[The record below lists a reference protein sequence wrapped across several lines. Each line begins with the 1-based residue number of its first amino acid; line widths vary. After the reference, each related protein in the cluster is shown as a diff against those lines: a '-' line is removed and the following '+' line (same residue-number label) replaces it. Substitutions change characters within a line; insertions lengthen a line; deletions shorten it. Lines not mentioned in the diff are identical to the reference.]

1 MSLLALIPARGG
13 SKGILRKNIK
23 TLFDKPLINWTINA
37 AKQAKCIDRIIV
49 STDDLEIAEIAK
61 KCGADV
67 PFLRPSELA
76 KDETPGI
83 EPALHAIEKVPGF
96 DWLILLQPTS
106 PLRTASDID
115 GIFNFCQKNLASSA
129 VSVTEVSKHP
139 YLMYQMDKS
148 LNLQPLISNR
158 PEIIRRQDFPNVY
171 SLNGA
176 LYLARVDWLLKHRS
190 FIGVDTLGFT
200 MPLER
205 SLDLDTALDWSITEQ
220 ILKMNNHGS

>member
-76 KDETPGI
+76 TDETPGI

-96 DWLILLQPTS
+96 DWLIL
-106 PLRTASDID
+106 IWM
-115 GIFNFCQKNLASSA
+115 I
-129 VSVTEVSKHP
+129 
-139 YLMYQMDKS
+139 
-148 LNLQPLISNR
+148 
-158 PEIIRRQDFPNVY
+158 
-171 SLNGA
+171 
-176 LYLARVDWLLKHRS
+176 
-190 FIGVDTLGFT
+190 
-200 MPLER
+200 
-205 SLDLDTALDWSITEQ
+205 
-220 ILKMNNHGS
+220 

>member
-61 KCGADV
+61 KCGAEV

-76 KDETPGI
+76 TDETPGI
-83 EPALHAIEKVPGF
+83 EPALHAIEKIPGF

-115 GIFNFCQKNLASSA
+115 GIFNFCQKQLASSA
-129 VSVTEVSKHP
+129 VSVCEVSKHP

-148 LNLQPLISNR
+148 LNLQPLVSNR
-158 PEIIRRQDFPNVY
+158 SEIIRRQDFPNVF

-176 LYLARVDWLLKHRS
+176 LFLARVDWLIKNKS

-200 MPLER
+200 MPVER
-205 SLDLDTALDWSITEQ
+205 SIDLDTAFDWNMAEQ
-220 ILKMNNHGS
+220 ILKMNTHGR

>member
-129 VSVTEVSKHP
+129 VSV
-139 YLMYQMDKS
+139 
-148 LNLQPLISNR
+148 LI
-158 PEIIRRQDFPNVY
+158 
-171 SLNGA
+171 
-176 LYLARVDWLLKHRS
+176 
-190 FIGVDTLGFT
+190 
-200 MPLER
+200 
-205 SLDLDTALDWSITEQ
+205 
-220 ILKMNNHGS
+220 